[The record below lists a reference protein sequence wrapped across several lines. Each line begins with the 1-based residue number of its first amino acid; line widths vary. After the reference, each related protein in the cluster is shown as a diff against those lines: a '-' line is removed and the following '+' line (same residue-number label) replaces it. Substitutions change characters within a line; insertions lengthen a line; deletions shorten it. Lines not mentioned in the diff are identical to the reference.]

1 MINYKKVKIKDGV
14 LRGSLFSISDTDYKK
29 FIIKSKDLTII
40 KIKENRILLMNE
52 FQEDNWFYI
61 NQVQI
66 IQEEY

>member
-14 LRGSLFSISDTDYKK
+14 FRGSLLSISDIDYKK

-40 KIKENRILLMNE
+40 KFKEDRILLMNE

-61 NQVQI
+61 DQVQI
-66 IQEEY
+66 IQEKY